1 MTKLTITGRAETIL
15 GILQK
20 LEICDAKWN
29 VNEGFTVALDTTD
42 PEPGSDS
49 DQPEAVKSSPKKPG
63 RRKKMPEPEPEPEKP
78 AKKGIIKTCRL
89 CGNEFTAPGGNTR
102 YCPECRSMHGNRCG
116 EIEEQLKKNGGKG
129 SD

>member
-20 LEICDAKWN
+20 LEICDAQWN
-29 VNEGFTVALDTTD
+29 VNEGFTVALDTAD
-42 PEPGSDS
+42 PEPDADS
-49 DQPEAVKSSPKKPG
+49 LKAVSSAKTSPRKPG
-63 RRKKMPEPEPEPEKP
+63 RKKKESESEPEKT

-116 EIEEQLKKNGGKG
+116 ELEEQLKNGGKG

>member
-20 LEICDAKWN
+20 LEICDAQWN

-42 PEPGSDS
+42 PEHDTSSEP
-49 DQPEAVKSSPKKPG
+49 AVGTPHKRSG
-63 RRKKMPEPEPEPEKP
+63 RKKKEVEPDAPKDGV
-78 AKKGIIKTCRL
+78 KTCTCRL
-89 CGNEFTAPGGNTR
+89 CGNQFHAKGGNTK
-102 YCPECRSMHGNRCG
+102 YCPECKSMHGNRCG

>member
-20 LEICDAKWN
+20 LEICDAQWN

-42 PEPGSDS
+42 PEPDSDS
-49 DQPEAVKSSPKKPG
+49 DQPEAVKSSSKKPG
-63 RRKKMPEPEPEPEKP
+63 RKKKVSEPEQP